1 MEAFLLKNKI
11 YFNVLDDIVKK
22 YNNTVH
28 RTIKMKPID
37 VTSDSYA
44 EYNED
49 FNEKDPKFKV
59 GDYVRFQNKEDVF
72 TKGHAQNWTK
82 YIFIVS
88 KIKNKVPWTYVIS
101 DLNDEEITWSFYE
114 KEFQKIYKKKLSKK
128 TPQKVICST
137 VRLTKKDLNKNPSY
151 KNEPI
156 LSKPFRNFQGNINV
170 KVNLSNYATIPDI
183 KNVTRVDT
191 SGFALKTNLAS
202 FKTTVDQLDIDKL
215 MPVPVGLSKLSDAV
229 KNDVAKK
236 AAYDKLVAKVN
247 NIDISGFV
255 LKTKYQTDKTELE
268 KKIPDITDLV
278 NKTKL
283 TEL

>member
-1 MEAFLLKNKI
+1 MMKKLLEVFMKKNS
-11 YFNVLDDIVKK
+11 KK
-22 YNNTVH
+22 Y
-28 RTIKMKPID
+28 I
-37 VTSDSYA
+37 
-44 EYNED
+44 
-49 FNEKDPKFKV
+49 
-59 GDYVRFQNKEDVF
+59 
-72 TKGHAQNWTK
+72 
-82 YIFIVS
+82 
-88 KIKNKVPWTYVIS
+88 
-101 DLNDEEITWSFYE
+101 
-114 KEFQKIYKKKLSKK
+114 KKKLSKK
-128 TPQKVICST
+128 KPKKVIYSA

-156 LSKPFRNFQGNINV
+156 LSKPFRNFQGNVNV

-202 FKTTVDQLDIDKL
+202 SKTTVDQLDIDKL
-215 MPVPVGLSKLSDAV
+215 MPVLVGLSKLSDAV

-236 AAYDKLVAKVN
+236 GAYDKLVAKVN
-247 NIDISGFV
+247 NIDISGFF

-268 KKIPDITDLV
+268 KKIPDVTDLV